1 MNEDDQKEQALRTD
15 GAAWLQRHPAAQQTA
30 IWLETATPTEQ
41 AEASFFLGSVCGL
54 HNTHEENQQYEI
66 EIARL
71 ARKYL
76 PDAALD
82 KPSQAI
88 RDFYEA
94 VEDEQL
100 HRWVLDVTRDDEGE
114 GSR

>member
-1 MNEDDQKEQALRTD
+1 MDEEDQKEQALIADSGAWVKRHPIAQPI
-15 GAAWLQRHPAAQQTA
+15 AAWLA
-30 IWLETATPTEQ
+30 TATPIEQ